1 MKKLSLAS
9 CVVMLFQLATAAPI
23 LAQELVTP
31 QTPTPQTPTPQ
42 TPPTQTATPQ
52 APIEAMPDING
63 MPVARPSQVQD
74 DLEGRGL
81 IRSAIGQAPNISAI
95 TDSQTGPVIASPV
108 PRPNGGEAAIEESV
122 AAPSIAVTKKLIV
135 VPPMIVDMMIG
146 DTILIG
152 PRPGFGYGF
161 GPGLP
166 LDEISVLPEM
176 NVPACS
182 CVSMP
187 IPEACVLPTGA
198 ELRAVLMIG
207 NHMQLVTVELTDP
220 CMMTVSLPRMWM
232 SAEMHVTLLVGLN
245 TGDVLYEQPMLMT
258 LPQG

>member
-1 MKKLSLAS
+1 MKKLSLAA
-9 CVVMLFQLATAAPI
+9 CVAMLFQLATAAPMS
-23 LAQELVTP
+23 AQEMVTP
-31 QTPTPQTPTPQ
+31 QTPTPP
-42 TPPTQTATPQ
+42 QTATPQ

-81 IRSAIGQAPNISAI
+81 IRSAIGQAPNISSI
-95 TDSQTGPVIASPV
+95 TDAQTEPVIASPV
-108 PRPNGGEAAIEESV
+108 PQAAGEEAVIAQ
-122 AAPSIAVTKKLIV
+122 SIAVTKKLIV
-135 VPPMIVDMMIG
+135 VPSMIVDMMIG
-146 DTILIG
+146 DTIVMG

-187 IPEACVLPTGA
+187 IPEACALPTGA

-207 NHMQLVTVELTDP
+207 NHMQQVTVELTGP

-232 SAEMHVTLLVGLN
+232 SAEMRATLLVGLN